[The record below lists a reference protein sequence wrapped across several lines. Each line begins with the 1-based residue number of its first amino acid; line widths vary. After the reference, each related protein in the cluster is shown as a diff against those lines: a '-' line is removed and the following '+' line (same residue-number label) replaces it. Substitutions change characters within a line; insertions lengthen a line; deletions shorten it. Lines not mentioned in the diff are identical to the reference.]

1 MIQIIISHNGGISMK
16 VALLTMFN
24 GLSSTYSLVN
34 IVAEQLRMLLNAK
47 IKVKL
52 LVSELCPDHERHGV
66 FLDERIEWVKVINK
80 INGNLIHWKDY
91 SMPKGKVHDTFFKE
105 ADIIA
110 ADFVVHLSDVDVCMM
125 HDIHF
130 QGWHL
135 VHNVAIRKAQKQLP
149 NVKFIAF
156 THSAPANRPLETE
169 WPLSARYCSMPNT
182 LYVYPTQSGI
192 PALAKQY
199 QVPEGMCRVV
209 NNSLDLSSFF
219 SEEVKLIID
228 QFPFLSSDIFV
239 VYPGRLT
246 TGKKFEKVA
255 ALCGALKKVSE
266 LDVKVLFCD
275 FPSRDIESEKY
286 KTLILFEGCKN
297 GLDYED
303 MAFTSDLGFEHGFPR
318 KGVLELF
325 TLSNIFICPSFSESF
340 GLTVLE
346 AASKGN
352 LLILNEAVPALEE
365 LGKKLN
371 AYFMRWDARN
381 FGYDTKETYKPSEQ
395 AYYEDHA
402 SKVVRMLRETPILH
416 AKKIARQRFSPDW
429 VWFNQLEPLLKG

>member
-1 MIQIIISHNGGISMK
+1 MK

-34 IVAEQLRMLLNAK
+34 IVAEQLRMLLDAK
-47 IKVKL
+47 VEVKL
-52 LVSELCPDHERHGV
+52 LVSELCPDHEKHGV
-66 FLDERIEWVKVINK
+66 FLDERIEWAKVVNK
-80 INGNLIHWKDY
+80 IDDELIHWKDY
-91 SMPKGKVHDTFFKE
+91 SMPAGKVHETFFKE
-105 ADIIA
+105 VDIIA
-110 ADFVVHLSDVDVCMM
+110 EDFVRKLSDVDVCIM

-149 NVKFIAF
+149 NLKFIAF
-156 THSAPANRPLETE
+156 THSAPANRPLKTE
-169 WPLSARYCSMPNT
+169 WPFSARYSPMPNT
-182 LYVYPTQSGI
+182 VYVYPTQSGI

-199 QVPEGMCRVV
+199 NVAEGMCRVV

-219 SEEVKLIID
+219 SEEVQSVID
-228 QFPFLSSDIFV
+228 KFDFLSSDIFV

-255 ALCGALKKVSE
+255 ALCGAIKKVNE

-275 FPSRDIESEKY
+275 FPSSDIEAKKY
-286 KTLILFEGCKN
+286 KALIQFEGFRN
-297 GLDYED
+297 GLQFGDI
-303 MAFTSDLGFEHGFPR
+303 AFTSDLGFEQGFPR

-325 TLSNIFICPSFSESF
+325 SLSNLFICPSFSESF

-346 AASKGN
+346 AATKGN
-352 LLILNEAVPALEE
+352 FLILNEAVPALEE
-365 LGKKLN
+365 LGKKLK

-381 FGYDTKETYKPSEQ
+381 FGFDTKETYKPSEQ
-395 AYYEDHA
+395 AYYEEHA
-402 SKVVRMLRETPILH
+402 GKVIGMMRENPVLY
-416 AKKIARQRFSPDW
+416 AKRIARQRFSPDW